1 LEKIDKGAQILLYFD
16 NRRKWLVS
24 VIEDKQFHTHKGI
37 LDLEKIIGL
46 GYGESIESSL
56 GYKFWIL
63 KPNSCDILS
72 AFNRP
77 TQIIYP
83 KDAGLIIL
91 KLGITSG
98 KKIIEAG
105 TGSGSLTSIMA
116 QIVKPNGLIYTYDIN
131 KKFLS
136 IAKKNVKKANA
147 INYVKFVNEDA
158 REGFKQSNVDAVML
172 DLADPWNVVP
182 CAYNSLKGGN
192 PLASF
197 SPTINQV
204 EKTVSALKEN
214 GFINIESIECFMR
227 EMHIEKGRSRPMSRM
242 IAHTGYITFANKIY
256 CK

>member
-1 LEKIDKGAQILLYFD
+1 MEKIKKGTQILLYFD

-24 VIEDKQFHTHKGI
+24 VRDDKQFHTHKGI
-37 LDLEKIIGL
+37 VDLEKTIGL
-46 GYGESIESSL
+46 PYGESIESSL

-72 AFNRP
+72 ALRRP

-91 KLGITSG
+91 KLGISSG

-116 QIVKPNGLIYTYDIN
+116 QIVKPNGHVYTYDIN
-131 KKFLS
+131 KKFLD
-136 IAKKNVKKANA
+136 IAKRNVKKGNVTDF
-147 INYVKFVNEDA
+147 VKFVNKDA
-158 REGFKQSNVDAVML
+158 REGFKQLNVDAVIL

-182 CAYNSLKGGN
+182 CAYDSLKGGN
-192 PLASF
+192 PLGSF

-204 EKTVSALKEN
+204 EKTVSTLREN
-214 GFINIESIECFMR
+214 GFVNIETIECFMR
-227 EMHIEKGRSRPMSRM
+227 EMHIEEGRSRPISRM
-242 IAHTGYITFANKIY
+242 IAHTGYLTFANKIY
-256 CK
+256 NK